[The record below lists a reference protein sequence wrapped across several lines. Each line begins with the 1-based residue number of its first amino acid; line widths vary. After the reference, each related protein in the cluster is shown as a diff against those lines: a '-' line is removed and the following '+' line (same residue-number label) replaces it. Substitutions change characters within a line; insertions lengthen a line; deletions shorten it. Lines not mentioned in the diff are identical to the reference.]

1 MDMTTF
7 IEQAVADVEG
17 WTIGQVQQLKN
28 VQMCPV
34 QYKNQTALVQLLPRG
49 DMSRRIPFVPSAF
62 RGTGEEVRLGIVFET
77 PASVIEHVQKIEAT
91 IIEKSRATS
100 PNIDALWSSCVKPTL
115 HGPQLRCKINT
126 TGFNKVQLVNDAGN
140 VDMPLGDLQSRR
152 ALPFLNVRGVY
163 IQRNQVGLMI
173 DVATCQVGPKPTES
187 PQISF
192 V

>member
-1 MDMTTF
+1 MEMTTL
-7 IEQAVADVEG
+7 IGQAAADVEG
-17 WTIGQVQQLKN
+17 WTIGQIQQLKN

-49 DMSRRIPFVPSAF
+49 DMSIRIPYVPSVF

-77 PASVIEHVQKIEAT
+77 PASVIEQVRQIEA
-91 IIEKSRATS
+91 ILIEKSRAAI
-100 PNIDALWSSCVKPTL
+100 PNIDALWTSCVKPTL

-126 TGFNKVQLVNDAGN
+126 TGFHKVQLVNDAGN

-152 ALPFLNVRGVY
+152 VLPILNVRGVY

-173 DVATCQVGPKPTES
+173 DVAACQVGPKPTES